1 MATRS
6 RIAVKQGKVWK
17 SVCVHWDGYPD
28 GVGVELLNNYTTED
42 SIKYLLEIGHRSTLI
57 DDPQGGTGYG
67 DGYDEFETLQDLM
80 ETFDQEDTEYLYQ
93 VDPSNEDEVGG
104 WSCFSKHSN
113 KEIDL
118 IKIYVRS
125 IRATRL

>member
-17 SVCVHWDGYPD
+17 SVYVHWDGYPE
-28 GVGVELLNNYTTED
+28 GVGVELLSNYTTED
-42 SIKYLLEIGHRSTLI
+42 SIKDLLEVGHRSALI
-57 DDPQGGTGYG
+57 DDLEGVTGYG

-104 WSCFSKHSN
+104 WSCFSKYGN

-118 IKIYVRS
+118 IKVYANTIGTS
-125 IRATRL
+125 K